1 MPDSTPAGT
10 PAASRLPHPPSDHG
24 PAQLRVTEYDV
35 VVLGGGPPGENVA
48 ARATAGGLSVIVV
61 EAELVGG
68 ECSFWACMPSKALL
82 RPVEARS
89 DARAIDGS
97 RQAVTGDLAA
107 DAVLARRDKF
117 THGWDDGSQVQW
129 LDGEGL
135 ALVRGHGR
143 ITGDRQVEVVDATG
157 DRAMLTARRAV
168 VLCVGSVPASP
179 PIEGLADV
187 AAWGSRDATSAADV
201 PGRLLVVGGGV
212 VGVEMATAWAAL
224 GSHVTLL
231 AAEDHL
237 LAKMEPQVGAV
248 VRGAM
253 ERAGIDVRAGV
264 RATAARR
271 GQGPEGSG
279 VTVTLDDGTEVEGDE
294 LLVAA
299 GRRPAT
305 ADVGLDRVGLEPGAA
320 LQTDDSMLVEGVDG
334 GWLYAAGDCS
344 GRAML
349 THMGKYQAR
358 VCGDVIA
365 ARASGTEPATAA
377 WQSMAATADHA
388 AVPQVVFTD
397 PPAGSVGLTAQQARD
412 AGLSVRVV
420 EQDLGAV
427 AGAALYA
434 DGYEGWACLVVD
446 EDRRVVVGATFVGP
460 GVAELVHSATVA
472 VVGEVPV
479 DRLWHAVPSYPTISE
494 VWLRLL
500 ETYGL

>member
-1 MPDSTPAGT
+1 MPHSTPA
-10 PAASRLPHPPSDHG
+10 AARLPHPPDDHG
-24 PAQLRVTEYDV
+24 PAQLEHTDYDV
-35 VVLGGGPPGENVA
+35 VVVGGGPPGEIVA
-48 ARATAGGLSVIVV
+48 SRAAAGGLSVIVV

-68 ECSFWACMPSKALL
+68 ECSYWACMPSKALL

-89 DARAIDGS
+89 DARAIGGS
-97 RQAVTGDLAA
+97 RQSVTGALDAA
-107 DAVLARRDKF
+107 AVLARRDEF
-117 THGWDDGSQVQW
+117 THGWDDSSQVGW
-129 LDGEGL
+129 LDSEQL
-135 ALVRGHGR
+135 TLVRGRGR
-143 ITGDRQVEVVDATG
+143 ITGDRQVEVVDSTG
-157 DRAMLTARRAV
+157 DRITVTARHAV
-168 VLCVGSVPASP
+168 VLCVGSIGAAP
-179 PIEGLADV
+179 PIDGLDGV
-187 AAWGSRDATSAADV
+187 APWGSRDATSADQP
-201 PGRLLVVGGGV
+201 PGRLLVIGGGV

-224 GSHVTLL
+224 GSQVTVL
-231 AAEDHL
+231 AAEDQL
-237 LAKMEPQVGAV
+237 LARMEPQVSPI
-248 VRGAM
+248 VRNGM
-253 ERAGIDVRAGV
+253 QRAGVDVRTGV

-271 GQGPEGSG
+271 DTGPDGSA
-279 VTVTLDDGTEVEGDE
+279 VIVTLDDGTEVEGDE

-305 ADVGLDRVGLEPGAA
+305 GDIGLDVVGLEPGEA
-320 LQTDDSMLVEGVDG
+320 LQTDDSMLVQGVDG
-334 GWLYAAGDCS
+334 GWLYAAGDCA

-365 ARASGTEPATAA
+365 ARANCTEQATGA

-397 PPAGSVGLTAQQARD
+397 PPAGSVGLTAQQACD

-427 AGAALYA
+427 AGASLYA
-434 DGYEGWACLVVD
+434 DDYQGWACLVVD

-460 GVAELVHSATVA
+460 GTAELVHAATIA
-472 VVGEVPV
+472 VVGEVPL

-500 ETYGL
+500 EAYGL